1 MAKEIKSIVGGMIA
15 GVLLCLVICA
25 FSIYAYFGGGFAPVA
40 VSSPPMPLEHYLAK
54 LALHA
59 RMRKDVQQQSP
70 VPADEANYIGGAHV
84 YVEHCAVC
92 HGLPGKEQTAIALG
106 EFPTPPHLFR
116 GKGVTDDEPG
126 ETYWKVSNGIRMT
139 GMPGFEKY
147 LSSTQM
153 WQVSVLLAN
162 ANKLPAPVMAL
173 LGNTK
178 SSAAAAE

>member
-1 MAKEIKSIVGGMIA
+1 MKTILGGVIA
-15 GVLLCLVICA
+15 GVLLCLGFCA
-25 FSIYAYFGGGFAPVA
+25 FAIYVYFGAGYAPVA
-40 VSSPPMPLEHYLAK
+40 VSSPPMPLAHQLAK

-59 RMRKDVQQQSP
+59 RLRKDVQHEPPIS
-70 VPADEANYIGGAHV
+70 ADEISYLSGAHV
-84 YVEHCAVC
+84 YLEHCAVC

-106 EFPTPPHLFR
+106 ESPMPPHLFR

-139 GMPGFEKY
+139 GMPGFQKS

-162 ANKLPAPVMAL
+162 ADKLPVSVRTVLAG
-173 LGNTK
+173 GNSTA
-178 SSAAAAE
+178 SE